1 MELFLR
7 VVNES
12 FNLAKK
18 KPYWIGFA
26 LLLQIAVVLFGIAVN
41 FYLNSN
47 IFAWGAFLL
56 ANVLI
61 SGVLAFLWPR
71 IKKEHEL
78 RRLKFQEVFLENS
91 KTFKE
96 IWSKAFVIS
105 MIFSSVL
112 LISRLLVWNWP
123 HTIFFSSLI
132 SSFFLGFLLFS
143 VVYDLNIS
151 ASFKGSVDLWIR
163 KTQFPVFVS
172 FALMLGNSLSLITA
186 KTLYTSLQ
194 VGGFSEV
201 FAFAKIWSLALVL
214 LLMLLFLTLW
224 FNCLIVIGF
233 MEIIKPSK
241 GLYKQTAIESTMEPK
256 PVE

>member
-26 LLLQIAVVLFGIAVN
+26 LLLQIAVVFFGVAVSLF
-41 FYLNSN
+41 LKSN
-47 IFAWGAFLL
+47 IFAWGVFLL

-61 SGVLAFLWPR
+61 SVALACLWPR

-78 RRLKFQEVFLENS
+78 RRLKFQESSFENS
-91 KTFKE
+91 KSPKE

-105 MIFSSVL
+105 MIFSLVL

-132 SSFFLGFLLFS
+132 SSFFLGSLLFS

-151 ASFKGSVDLWIR
+151 ASFKGAGDLWIK

-172 FALMLGNSLSLITA
+172 FGLMLGNSLSLITA
-186 KTLYTSLQ
+186 KTLYISFQ

-241 GLYKQTAIESTMEPK
+241 GLYKKAALESTMEPK